1 MGFARLASDE
11 HPGRLLDVRVLTT
24 WAERLRGLLGTSAS
38 AGAVLLARC
47 PSIHTFGMRYSIDV
61 ALLGELGEVL
71 VSRRGLPPREFLSHP
86 DACCAIER
94 PAAEG
99 EWPERGEHPWVV
111 SIGPEMIG
119 R

>member
-24 WAERLRGLLGTSAS
+24 WAERLRGLLGTSADE
-38 AGAVLLARC
+38 GAVLLARC
-47 PSIHTFGMRYSIDV
+47 PSIHTFGMRYPIDV

-71 VSRRGLPPREFLSHP
+71 VSRRGLLPREFLSHP

-99 EWPERGEHPWVV
+99 EWPERGEHLWVV
-111 SIGPEMIG
+111 AVGPEMIG